1 MRIRRFISPRLLWP
15 VLLLP
20 AMTLAEDAVFF
31 RAVNLN
37 GPSVTIDDRAWEG
50 GEPKDFSASGNTFE
64 NQTVALRPATD
75 KARAQMIRSSRW
87 GSDVSLTFSKVP
99 AGDYQVFLYIWE
111 DNQNEQFNL
120 LVNDQ
125 VVVEAFNSGTVG
137 MWKKLGP
144 WKCASRDG
152 RITVRARGPGHGAA
166 NLSGIELWR
175 GNGVVP
181 QTGAAFANEPTAD
194 QVAFFES
201 KVRPVLIESCYEC
214 HSAKSEKIKGG
225 FLLDSRAGIRKG
237 GDSGAAITPGD
248 PDASLLI
255 EAVRHKSEDLA
266 MPPKR
271 KLPPEQIAALEE
283 WIKMG
288 APDPRSDDTLA
299 AVQAKSAIDW
309 NKAREWW
316 SFQPLKNPV
325 PPAVKDTA
333 WPVNEL
339 DHFILA
345 RLEAEG
351 FQPAR
356 PADPRTLIRRV
367 TYDITGLPPSP
378 DEVESFAS
386 SVQAAGLS
394 SFSLHISALIDR
406 LLASPAYGERWGR
419 HWLDIVRY
427 ADTAGDN
434 SDFPIPQMHR
444 YRDWV
449 IAAFNRDLP
458 YDQFV
463 REQLAGDLLPDR
475 TNDQR
480 IATGY
485 IANSRRFGSRVDDYP
500 QHLTIEDTIDNF
512 GRAFLGLTINCA
524 RCHDHKFDPIPTTD
538 YYALYGIFHSTRYP
552 WPGIELE
559 QKQRDL
565 IPLVPRDQL
574 AAAMQTQRARDGEQQ
589 KLEKSV
595 KKLEDDLKNKQG
607 DAKKELEQEIA
618 SAKAAAKKH
627 AEQPRLDL
635 AYAVSEG
642 ERIENCT
649 VQMKGDP
656 AKPGEVVPRRFLTV
670 FGGAT
675 VPADDKS
682 SGRARLADWLF
693 DAKNPLPARVMVNRL
708 WQQHFG
714 IGVVPTPNDFG
725 KQGKPPSHP
734 DLLDWLA
741 SRFIAEGWSMKR
753 MHKLIL
759 MSATYRQSG
768 AQFAVLSAQS
778 DAAPGTAPLSTE
790 NLFSPFPR
798 RRLEADAI
806 RDTLLL
812 LGNSL
817 DREPAGAH
825 PFPPQSEWKFTQHN
839 PFKAVYDSRK
849 RTVYLMTQRIQRHPY
864 LAIFD
869 GADPSASTPRR
880 VTSTTP
886 LQALFLLND
895 PLVHEMAEKFAA
907 RVCGMEKD
915 EEARVH
921 RAWMLMFS
929 RPPAA
934 EETAQAREFL
944 KTAREK
950 LRADGKPNDRH
961 DPESWQAMVRSLLRL
976 NEFVYLD

>member
-1 MRIRRFISPRLLWP
+1 MLRRLICP
-15 VLLLP
+15 LLLFP
-20 AMTLAEDAVFF
+20 ALAAAEDAAFY
-31 RAVNLN
+31 RAVNLY
-37 GPSVTIDDRAWEG
+37 GPAGTIDGHAWEG
-50 GEPKDFSASGNTFE
+50 DDAKEFSASGKTFE
-64 NQTVALRPATD
+64 NQKIALRPATD

-87 GSDVSLTFSKVP
+87 GNRVDVSLSSVP
-99 AGDYQVFLYIWE
+99 AGDYQVFLYVWE
-111 DNQNEQFNL
+111 DNHNEQFRL
-120 LVNDQ
+120 LVNDK
-125 VVVEAFNSGTVG
+125 VVVGQFNSGTEG

-144 WKCASRDG
+144 WKCSSVNG
-152 RITVRARGPGHGAA
+152 RITVSARGPDHGAA
-166 NLSGIELWR
+166 NLSGLEVWR
-175 GNGVVP
+175 GHGPVP
-181 QTGAAFANEPTAD
+181 DSGAAFAMEPTAD

-237 GDSGAAITPGD
+237 GDTGPAITPGD

-266 MPPKR
+266 MPPKK

-288 APDPRSDDTLA
+288 APDPRSDDTVA

-309 NKAREWW
+309 TKAREWW
-316 SFQPLKNPV
+316 SFRPLQNPA
-325 PPAVKDTA
+325 PPAVKNAA

-351 FQPAR
+351 CQPAP
-356 PADPRTLIRRV
+356 PADPRALIRRIS
-367 TYDITGLPPSP
+367 YDLTGLPPLP
-378 DEVESFAS
+378 EDVEAFTAS
-386 SVQAAGLS
+386 CSDSTALS
-394 SFSLHISALIDR
+394 HQLSTLIDR
-406 LLASPAYGERWGR
+406 LLTSSAYGERWGR
-419 HWLDIVRY
+419 HWLDVVRY

-475 TNDQR
+475 TTDQL

-500 QHLTIEDTIDNF
+500 QHLTIEDTIDNY

-565 IPLVPRDQL
+565 VPLVPRDQI
-574 AAAMQTQRARDGEQQ
+574 ATAMQQQKARDDEQS
-589 KLEKSV
+589 KLEKKV
-595 KKLEDDLKNKQG
+595 KKLEDDLKNNQG
-607 DAKKELEQEIA
+607 DEKKKLEQEIA
-618 SAKAAAKKH
+618 VAKEAAD
-627 AEQPRLDL
+627 QPRLDL
-635 AYAVSEG
+635 AYAVTDG
-642 ERIENCT
+642 GKIENCA

-670 FGGAT
+670 LGGAA
-675 VPADDKS
+675 VPESDHS
-682 SGRARLADWLF
+682 SGRAQLADWLF

-708 WQQHFG
+708 WQYHFG
-714 IGVVPTPNDFG
+714 KGIVPTPNDFG
-725 KQGKPPSHP
+725 KQGKPPTHP
-734 DLLDWLA
+734 ELLDWLA
-741 SRFIAEGWSMKR
+741 SRFIADGWSVKR

-759 MSATYRQSG
+759 MSATYRQGSQCAVPGSQSG
-768 AQFAVLSAQS
+768 AGS
-778 DAAPGTAPLSTE
+778 GTGD
-790 NLFSPFPR
+790 LFSPFPR
-798 RRLEADAI
+798 HRLDADAI

-812 LGNSL
+812 LGDSL

-849 RTVYLMTQRIQRHPY
+849 RSVYLMTQRIQRHPY

-869 GADPSASTPRR
+869 GADPSASTPQRL
-880 VTSTTP
+880 TSTTP

-895 PLVHEMAEKFAA
+895 PLVHEMADKFAA
-907 RVCGMEKD
+907 RVCAAD
-915 EEARVH
+915 ADAAARVQ
-921 RAWMLMFS
+921 RAWMLLFS
-929 RPPAA
+929 RPPTVDEIAG
-934 EETAQAREFL
+934 AQEFL

-950 LRADGKPNDRH
+950 LRADGKPNDRL
-961 DPESWQAMVRSLLRL
+961 DPESWQALVRALLRL